1 MGKNHLF
8 CEQNHPT
15 QWAIWSPGPQG
26 LTWSARPKGLDHMQ
40 IVSLNAKPNAARL
53 NSFSLSWAQWVSYS
67 GWWARATP
75 LKNMSSSIGMMMQ
88 PNIWENKKCSKPP
101 TSTAATKCLS
111 IDNGWSSVFEPKKNC
126 IHRNPYTKSPKWFQN
141 SKVYRCSPHLHC
153 DSCLLHRWISVFSN
167 MLSNNRP
174 WNFTITMG
182 IAAAIRVDC
191 LTLWE
196 ISHRNVRLNG
206 MVHRAVNFN
215 NMMIYHVLSI
225 FGMAISG
232 FGIYSLLFGESTW
245 KIFGSVHTR
254 KSGWY
259 VTDSLVSPWSP
270 SSEVMQVTM
279 KWDIQA
285 VFFRVPNWG
294 GFFMA
299 LRGCLTV

>member
-1 MGKNHLF
+1 MKVNWDDECNPIYGKIKNVPNHQPVL
-8 CEQNHPT
+8 Q
-15 QWAIWSPGPQG
+15 
-26 LTWSARPKGLDHMQ
+26 LRSAYQLITGDLVFLSQKRT
-40 IVSLNAKPNAARL
+40 VS
-53 NSFSLSWAQWVSYS
+53 
-67 GWWARATP
+67 T
-75 LKNMSSSIGMMMQ
+75 
-88 PNIWENKKCSKPP
+88 
-101 TSTAATKCLS
+101 
-111 IDNGWSSVFEPKKNC
+111 
-126 IHRNPYTKSPKWFQN
+126 RNPYTKSPKWFQN

-174 WNFTITMG
+174 WNFTITRG

-270 SSEVMQVTM
+270 SVRSCRLPWSGTSKQSSSGCRT
-279 KWDIQA
+279 
-285 VFFRVPNWG
+285 G
-294 GFFMA
+294 GGS
-299 LRGCLTV
+299 LWHYGDV